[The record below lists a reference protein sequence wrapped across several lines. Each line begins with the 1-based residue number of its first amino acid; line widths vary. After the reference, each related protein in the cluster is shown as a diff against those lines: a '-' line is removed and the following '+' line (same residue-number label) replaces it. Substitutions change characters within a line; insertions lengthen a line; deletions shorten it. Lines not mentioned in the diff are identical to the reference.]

1 MINPSYL
8 RKPQRLNT
16 AGNLVPM
23 EAASARAT
31 TEPAGQPRSLDV
43 ATCSLP
49 VSSVDDA
56 AFHLSYA
63 ARMANELRRP
73 DMADKLIA
81 IARDL
86 IFRADAARATERQ
99 PEENV
104 KAEPR
109 P

>member
-1 MINPSYL
+1 MKTVKEWHEHYLAEANETAKKYAPS
-8 RKPQRLNT
+8 P
-16 AGNLVPM
+16 
-23 EAASARAT
+23 AASAQAPVENRGANQLVGSGSLVLC
-31 TEPAGQPRSLDV
+31 PASL
-43 ATCSLP
+43 
-49 VSSVDDA
+49 VDDA

-99 PEENV
+99 PEENT
-104 KAEPR
+104 
-109 P
+109 

>member
-1 MINPSYL
+1 MNESTLDPE
-8 RKPQRLNT
+8 RHWKPDTDER
-16 AGNLVPM
+16 VESPR
-23 EAASARAT
+23 AASERAPSKT
-31 TEPAGQPRSLDV
+31 AGQPRSLDV

-49 VSSVDDA
+49 MSIVDDA

-99 PEENV
+99 PEEN
-104 KAEPR
+104 KQI
-109 P
+109 